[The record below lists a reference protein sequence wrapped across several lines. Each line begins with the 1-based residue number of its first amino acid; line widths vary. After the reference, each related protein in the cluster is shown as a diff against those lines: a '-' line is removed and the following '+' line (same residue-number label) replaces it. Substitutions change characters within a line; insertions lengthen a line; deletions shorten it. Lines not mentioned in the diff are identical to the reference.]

1 MPADTYTITIG
12 ATKDKTG
19 IKATTGSVPTNLTTE
34 LNNASPNWA
43 TNLTTKSKKWTAGQ
57 SSDITAAIEVK
68 PDGGVSITYS
78 PTDFSTYMSA
88 K

>member
-1 MPADTYTITIG
+1 MNELIKIVQTFAGDTDNELPADTYTITIG

-43 TNLTTKSKKWTAGQ
+43 TNLTTKSKKMECWT
-57 SSDITAAIEVK
+57 V
-68 PDGGVSITYS
+68 
-78 PTDFSTYMSA
+78 F
-88 K
+88 